1 MRQRSKEERAMG
13 VLIDLRE
20 ELQIRHLARMLV
32 EDLGLDIHDLG
43 GEPIEFAKDLLSQ
56 ISAMPEGHGES
67 IEEDHPEL
75 FRLLRK
81 RAVG

>member
-1 MRQRSKEERAMG
+1 VG

-32 EDLGLDIHDLG
+32 EDLGLDVHDLG
-43 GEPIEFAKDLLSQ
+43 SEPIEFAVDMLSQ
-56 ISAMPEGHGES
+56 MDDMPPGEGES
-67 IEEDHPEL
+67 IEEDHVEL